1 MKTYQCRRAPEPIGI
16 DGNTSDPAW
25 NLAEPVELVRNLDGG
40 IPRFATTARLLWD
53 DTCLYISFVCLDEE
67 IFARMAQRDDPLWE
81 EEVVEVFINPNGD
94 VTGYLE
100 YEVNPLNTLLD
111 LYVLNRPPHPA
122 HFLFAW
128 NSRGIRHAVRVKG
141 DAQRKDS
148 IDQSWNVEI
157 AIPWEDFVT
166 APHLPP
172 LSGDR
177 WRINL
182 YRIDRYQG
190 QEELSAWS
198 PTGQPTFHVPGQF
211 GELIF
216 L

>member
-1 MKTYQCRRAPEPIGI
+1 
-16 DGNTSDPAW
+16 
-25 NLAEPVELVRNLDGG
+25 
-40 IPRFATTARLLWD
+40 
-53 DTCLYISFVCLDEE
+53 
-67 IFARMAQRDDPLWE
+67 
-81 EEVVEVFINPNGD
+81 
-94 VTGYLE
+94 
-100 YEVNPLNTLLD
+100 
-111 LYVLNRPPHPA
+111 
-122 HFLFAW
+122 
-128 NSRGIRHAVRVKG
+128 
-141 DAQRKDS
+141 
-148 IDQSWNVEI
+148 VEI